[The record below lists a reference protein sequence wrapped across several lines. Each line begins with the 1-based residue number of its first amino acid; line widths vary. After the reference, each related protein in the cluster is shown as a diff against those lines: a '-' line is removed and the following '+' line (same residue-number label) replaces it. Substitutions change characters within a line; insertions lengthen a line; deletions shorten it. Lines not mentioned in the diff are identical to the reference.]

1 MSLCFRMTKM
11 TFIRRCSLA
20 FVLLAVLL
28 PSCDRYGQ
36 LVTKEPA
43 ASEVTGRYRLS
54 STLFGNPTDSKI
66 ADQAKDAF
74 IELGPNGRATLHKVP
89 LVPESSNRDFV
100 VHEFRSGT
108 GSFTIAPLG
117 STATSEFY
125 GLYLSCGE
133 LPERMNVPRLR
144 QKGDSLSL
152 SIDYFDGDFV
162 PRMIFTRE
170 KQD

>member
-1 MSLCFRMTKM
+1 MSFCCQMTKM
-11 TFIRRCSLA
+11 KFTVRGYLA
-20 FVLLAVLL
+20 FALLAFLL
-28 PSCDRYGQ
+28 PSCDRHGQ

-43 ASEVTGRYRLS
+43 ASEVAGRYRLS
-54 STLFGNPTDSKI
+54 STLFGSQTDSKI

-74 IELGPNGRATLHKVP
+74 IELGQNGRATLHKVP
-89 LVPESSNRDFV
+89 LVPESSNKDFFV
-100 VHEFRSGT
+100 QEFRSGT
-108 GSFTIAPLG
+108 GSFTISPLG
-117 STATSEFY
+117 STTTSEFY

-133 LPERMNVPRLR
+133 LPDPMNVPRLR